1 MNFSCN
7 CEANAKRSLAQER
20 NMIERDA
27 GSCSDSE
34 LSDVEDPDDLSF
46 DDWNK
51 RCLHV
56 INLPTDT
63 DSSKLKKYQALTALS
78 KDFVTCAV
86 TYGKTIISE
95 MFLDEKLKSV
105 TPSLVGGIAGG
116 QKYLLRGIL
125 FKLADGQH
133 QGPYDSSDEAAAKA
147 LNNDLK
153 GAVHVIKCGI
163 PQLRLALQALI
174 DYK

>member
-1 MNFSCN
+1 MIDHD
-7 CEANAKRSLAQER
+7 AQ
-20 NMIERDA
+20 
-27 GSCSDSE
+27 SCSSDLSE
-34 LSDVEDPDDLSF
+34 VEDPDDVSF

-56 INLPTDT
+56 INLPSNN

-95 MFLDEKLKSV
+95 MFLHEKLKSV
-105 TPSLVGGIAGG
+105 TPSLVGGMAGG
-116 QKYLLRGIL
+116 KKFLLRGIL

-133 QGPYDSSDEAAAKA
+133 QGT
-147 LNNDLK
+147 
-153 GAVHVIKCGI
+153 HTVIIHMVKYSNFCV
-163 PQLRLALQALI
+163 P
-174 DYK
+174 

>member
-63 DSSKLKKYQALTALS
+63 DSRKLKKYQALTALS

-133 QGPYDSSDEAAAKA
+133 QGILQHSYLVECNKLCYSDPPFVSPG
-147 LNNDLK
+147 LL
-153 GAVHVIKCGI
+153 IMLCSLLLLRR
-163 PQLRLALQALI
+163 PLRLL
-174 DYK
+174 